1 MPMTTDLKSIGLG
14 FDRWQEA
21 VEAAIATNQLV
32 VTGELRG
39 GQLVQFTD
47 YSGAQINILAVEP
60 FATYAG
66 FESVTQTFA
75 HIQMINDI
83 LAFCE
88 IIDPF
93 GTVLSSV
100 TLNLSQ
106 GPLLVDEPVQQW
118 QQLGVTALATEATV
132 YENAAAF
139 TAATGEL
146 PGQLTSA
153 GAEILASGSGSAIP
167 DASAI
172 FSARVLEA
180 EYRSNQLTGQRFIHA
195 TVDGVFPFDVCLPD
209 AADLPLKNS
218 IVAGSAVLTG
228 NVLAPI
234 SSGGGCCGGGDGGCG
249 CGGH

>member
-1 MPMTTDLKSIGLG
+1 MTTDLKSIGLG

-66 FESVTQTFA
+66 FDSVTQTFA

-88 IIDPF
+88 IVDPF

-106 GPLLVDEPVQQW
+106 GPLLVDEPIQQW
-118 QQLGVTALATEATV
+118 QQLGVTALATEVTV
-132 YENAAAF
+132 HEDAEAF
-139 TAATGEL
+139 TAATGAL
-146 PGQLTSA
+146 PGQLSSA
-153 GAEILASGSGSAIP
+153 GAEILAAGSGAAAP
-167 DASAI
+167 DASAT

-195 TVDGVFPFDVCLPD
+195 TVDGAFPFDVCLPD
-209 AADLPLKNS
+209 APALPLKGNI
-218 IVAGSAVLTG
+218 IVGGAVLTG

-234 SSGGGCCGGGDGGCG
+234 SSGGGCCGGGGEGGGCG

>member
-1 MPMTTDLKSIGLG
+1 MTTDLKSIGLG

-66 FESVTQTFA
+66 FESITQTFA
-75 HIQMINDI
+75 HIQMVNDI

-88 IIDPF
+88 IVDPF
-93 GTVLSSV
+93 GTVLASV
-100 TLNLSQ
+100 ALNLSQ

-132 YENAAAF
+132 HEDAAAF
-139 TAATGEL
+139 TAATGEA
-146 PGQLTSA
+146 PGSMVSE
-153 GAEILASGSGSAIP
+153 GARILESGSGAAVP
-167 DASAI
+167 DAGVT

-195 TVDGVFPFDVCLPD
+195 TVDGVFPYDVCLPD
-209 AADLPLKNS
+209 APELPRKDNIIS
-218 IVAGSAVLTG
+218 GSAVLTG
-228 NVLAPI
+228 NVLVPV
-234 SSGGGCCGGGDGGCG
+234 SSGCGGGGCGSGGCG

>member
-1 MPMTTDLKSIGLG
+1 MTTDLKSIGLG

-32 VTGELRG
+32 VAGELRG

-66 FESVTQTFA
+66 FESITQTFA
-75 HIQMINDI
+75 HIQMVNDV

-88 IIDPF
+88 IVDPF
-93 GTVLSSV
+93 GTVLAPV

-132 YENAAAF
+132 HENAEAF
-139 TAATGEL
+139 SAATGET
-146 PGQLTSA
+146 PGQLVSE
-153 GAEILASGSGSAIP
+153 GAKILESGSGAAIP
-167 DASAI
+167 DAAAS

-195 TVDGVFPFDVCLPD
+195 TVDGIFPFDVCLPD
-209 AADLPLKNS
+209 APALPVKDNIIS
-218 IVAGSAVLTG
+218 GTAVLTG

-234 SSGGGCCGGGDGGCG
+234 SSGGCGGGGCGGGGCG